1 MFNDMEPRAASLRQ
15 LFFLYCINLL
25 IVWQF
30 LIDIKF
36 QQVAPKV
43 QGACGRLVIMEHGGR
58 LLSSY
63 LDEPFA
69 DRAELALQ
77 LMSMV
82 QIFWVRIYFRLLL
95 LLGCLHLCFWKFVW
109 WLLPIFLYQ
118 LECCFNTSNARDELT
133 RTPFATSRRDVRDNS

>member
-1 MFNDMEPRAASLRQ
+1 M
-15 LFFLYCINLL
+15 
-25 IVWQF
+25 QF
-30 LIDIKF
+30 LKGIQF
-36 QQVAPKV
+36 QRVAPRV
-43 QGACGRLVIMEHGGR
+43 YGACGRLIVVEHGGK

-95 LLGCLHLCFWKFVW
+95 LLGCLHLCF
-109 WLLPIFLYQ
+109 
-118 LECCFNTSNARDELT
+118 
-133 RTPFATSRRDVRDNS
+133 